1 MNINIKHGEE
11 MVVVLQGRLDT
22 TTSQELEAVLE
33 KEEVKEN
40 LVVLDFKE
48 LEYISSAGLRLLLS
62 LKKRLE
68 KDNKNLEIRNINDVV
83 KEVFNVTGFI
93 NILDIK

>member
-1 MNINIKHGEE
+1 MDINIKHGEE

-40 LVVLDFKE
+40 LVVLEFSE

-62 LKKRLE
+62 LKKKLE
-68 KDNKNLEIRNINDVV
+68 KDNKKLEIRNINDVV

>member
-1 MNINIKHGEE
+1 MEINIKHGEE
-11 MVVVLQGRLDT
+11 MIVALQGRLDT

-40 LVVLDFKE
+40 LVVLEFKY

-62 LKKRLE
+62 LKKKLE
-68 KDNKNLEIRNINDVV
+68 KDTKKLEIRNINDVV

>member
-1 MNINIKHGEE
+1 MDINIKHGEE

-22 TTSQELEAVLE
+22 NTSQELEAVLE

-40 LVVLDFKE
+40 LVVLEFKE

-62 LKKRLE
+62 LKKKLE
-68 KDNKNLEIRNINDVV
+68 KDNKKLEIRNINDVV

>member
-1 MNINIKHGEE
+1 MDINIKHGEE
-11 MVVVLQGRLDT
+11 MVVALQGRLDT

-40 LVVLDFKE
+40 LVVLEFSE

-62 LKKRLE
+62 LKKKLE
-68 KDNKNLEIRNINDVV
+68 KDNKKLEIRNINDVV

>member
-1 MNINIKHGEE
+1 MEINIKHGEE
-11 MVVVLQGRLDT
+11 MVVALRGRLDT

-40 LVVLDFKE
+40 LVVLEFKE

-62 LKKRLE
+62 LKKKLE
-68 KDNKNLEIRNINDVV
+68 KDNKKLEIRNINDVV

>member
-1 MNINIKHGEE
+1 MDINIKHGEE

-40 LVVLDFKE
+40 LVVLEFKE

>member
-1 MNINIKHGEE
+1 MEINIKHGEE
-11 MVVVLQGRLDT
+11 MIVALQGRLDT

-40 LVVLDFKE
+40 LVVLEFKY

-62 LKKRLE
+62 LKKKLE
-68 KDNKNLEIRNINDVV
+68 KDNKKLEIRNINDVV

>member
-1 MNINIKHGEE
+1 MDINIKHGEE
-11 MVVVLQGRLDT
+11 MIVALQGRLDT

-40 LVVLDFKE
+40 LVVLEFKD

-62 LKKRLE
+62 LKKKLE
-68 KDNKNLEIRNINDVV
+68 KDNKKLEIRNINDVV

>member
-1 MNINIKHGEE
+1 MDINIKHGEE
-11 MVVVLQGRLDT
+11 MVVALQGRLDT

-40 LVVLDFKE
+40 LVVLEFKE

-62 LKKRLE
+62 LKKKLE
-68 KDNKNLEIRNINDVV
+68 KDNKKLEIRNINDVV

>member
-1 MNINIKHGEE
+1 MEINIKHGEE
-11 MVVVLQGRLDT
+11 MIVALQGRLDT

-40 LVVLDFKE
+40 LVVLEFKD

-68 KDNKNLEIRNINDVV
+68 KDNKKLEIRNINDVV